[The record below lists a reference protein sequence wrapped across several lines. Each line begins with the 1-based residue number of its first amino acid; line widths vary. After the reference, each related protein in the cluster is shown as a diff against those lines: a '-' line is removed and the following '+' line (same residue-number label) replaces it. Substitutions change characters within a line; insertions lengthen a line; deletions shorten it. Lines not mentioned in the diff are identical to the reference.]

1 MSNECIK
8 ILIRKYYHLVIVC
21 EFTRKCCK
29 AVAVTD
35 SVFTH
40 DKLCVKLFTVNLDAT
55 DISYER

>member
-40 DKLCVKLFTVNLDAT
+40 DKFCIKFYIGN
-55 DISYER
+55 